1 MTKPVIE
8 CTIAVNGHKNQL
20 AAMYTKRK
28 ICFIKTCEKIATKR
42 GYCSGHYMVR
52 LHKGKFNTTREKCSI
67 GKCEKL
73 TFGESKTCW
82 NHYRSQHSEGSRR
95 WKVIKNNPDLY
106 ARAKESRKKYRKKVR
121 SIPRKN
127 TELNAKY
134 RTWWLQNREKA
145 LESSRKWKKFLTKE
159 QKYKQHQRS
168 NANHFFGGWENREN
182 AIRRDCEK
190 CTQCGITREEHK
202 KRWNQDLHVDH
213 KDNNGRNVQKQFK
226 NNRLDNLLTL
236 CVRCHAQKSAQEQ
249 RADEERLR
257 VLQYGLDFTEKL
269 KEEVRK
275 RDHRKCV
282 DCGISERS
290 LRKRLSIHHVDGNK
304 KNNTMDNLISL
315 CLSCHYKREL
325 SLKQKYK

>member
-1 MTKPVIE
+1 MHHID
-8 CTIAVNGHKNQL
+8 
-20 AAMYTKRK
+20 R
-28 ICFIKTCEKIATKR
+28 
-42 GYCSGHYMVR
+42 
-52 LHKGKFNTTREKCSI
+52 
-67 GKCEKL
+67 
-73 TFGESKTCW
+73 
-82 NHYRSQHSEGSRR
+82 
-95 WKVIKNNPDLY
+95 
-106 ARAKESRKKYRKKVR
+106 
-121 SIPRKN
+121 
-127 TELNAKY
+127 
-134 RTWWLQNREKA
+134 NR
-145 LESSRKWKKFLTKE
+145 
-159 QKYKQHQRS
+159 
-168 NANHFFGGWENREN
+168 
-182 AIRRDCEK
+182 
-190 CTQCGITREEHK
+190 
-202 KRWNQDLHVDH
+202 
-213 KDNNGRNVQKQFK
+213 K